1 MSSRKTLIK
10 MLTVAIIVLGIIG
23 SRRGHG
29 SGDEGGDSE
38 VGNDSAHGEH
48 VWL

>member
-1 MSSRKTLIK
+1 
-10 MLTVAIIVLGIIG
+10 MLTVAVVVLGIIG

-29 SGDEGGDSE
+29 PGDEGGDGE

-48 VWL
+48 VCLCER